1 MTDLDS
7 NHSVSQSNSIF
18 YLEQA
23 AAPKGVFTLLGP
35 LLVRSQCDDFFAVA
49 GVLVGNISTRGIK
62 YTFVRQKAQIM
73 IILMKKK
80 NKNIKSNIV
89 KSPQSSHWSKG
100 GVSHAYKYFSN
111 RTLKIMQ

>member
-49 GVLVGNISTRGIK
+49 GVLVGNISTRGIE
-62 YTFVRQKAQIM
+62 YTFVRQKTQI
-73 IILMKKK
+73 IVSLMKKK
-80 NKNIKSNIV
+80 NNNNIKSSIV
-89 KSPQSSHWSKG
+89 KSPQSSYWSKG
-100 GVSHAYKYFSN
+100 GVSHAYKS
-111 RTLKIMQ
+111 